1 MQLLEKG
8 DGTEPVSYT
17 HLDVYKRQAEGF
29 DDRQVTA
36 EEAGK
41 IQKICGMVNAVNF
54 KTELDGDLYAL
65 YLACRGRPDSEIEA
79 EVKEAYRKMLM
90 KVAE

>member
-1 MQLLEKG
+1 
-8 DGTEPVSYT
+8 
-17 HLDVYKRQAEGF
+17 
-29 DDRQVTA
+29 
-36 EEAGK
+36 
-41 IQKICGMVNAVNF
+41 MVNAVNF